1 MTEIILILALISFS
15 VFFFKMLVNLRRFK
29 IENKNLRKE
38 ISEMKWNEIK
48 I

>member
-15 VFFFKMLVNLRRFK
+15 VFFLGMLVNLRRFE